1 MCTPMI
7 KNEKWARAMAV
18 VVVRQDPF
26 RYCYASHNVH
36 SKRIRELK
44 LMKRVA
50 LMGLVSY
57 LNI

>member
-1 MCTPMI
+1 MI